1 VGALIFSNAGERD
14 SILLVERA
22 GEPLK
27 GFWSLPGGLLESG
40 ELLEDAVRREVLEET
55 GLVVEMLYRF
65 DIFERIMR
73 DAEGRPEYHYVL
85 VDYVCR
91 VTGGQPKPASD
102 VSRIEWVPCDKLREY
117 KVTEGTIEAIE
128 RAYSEKTSA
137 ERARAENASS
147 HVHRRDA

>member
-27 GFWSLPGGLLESG
+27 GFWSLPGGLLEPG

-55 GLVVEMLYRF
+55 GLVVELLYRF
-65 DIFERIMR
+65 DIFERIIR

-91 VTGGQPKPASD
+91 VTGGEPKPASD

-128 RAYSEKTSA
+128 RAYT
-137 ERARAENASS
+137 ERTRTESGSGN
-147 HVHRRDA
+147 VHRPNA

>member
-1 VGALIFSNAGERD
+1 MGALIFSNAGERD

-27 GFWSLPGGLLESG
+27 GYWSLPGGLLEPG
-40 ELLEDAVRREVLEET
+40 ELIEDAVRREVLEET
-55 GLVVEMLYRF
+55 GLAIELLYRF

-91 VTGGQPKPASD
+91 VTGGEPKPASD
-102 VSRIEWVPCDKLREY
+102 VSRMEWVPCDRLREY
-117 KVTEGTIEAIE
+117 QVTDGTIEAIE
-128 RAYSEKTSA
+128 RAYSERTRKESGSG
-137 ERARAENASS
+137 N
-147 HVHRRDA
+147 VHRRDA

>member
-1 VGALIFSNAGERD
+1 
-14 SILLVERA
+14 VERA

-27 GFWSLPGGLLESG
+27 GYWSLPGGLIEPG

-55 GLVVEMLYRF
+55 GLIIELLYRF

-73 DAEGRPEYHYVL
+73 DAEGRAEYHYVL

-91 VTGGQPKPASD
+91 VTGGVPQPASD
-102 VSRIEWVPCDKLREY
+102 VSRMEWVPCDKLREY

-128 RAYSEKTSA
+128 RAYSERTRREDGGSLV
-137 ERARAENASS
+137 R
-147 HVHRRDA
+147 RRDA

>member
-1 VGALIFSNAGERD
+1 M
-14 SILLVERA
+14 ERA

-27 GFWSLPGGLLESG
+27 GYWSLPGGLIEPG

-55 GLVVEMLYRF
+55 GLIIELLYRF

-73 DAEGRPEYHYVL
+73 DAEGRAEYHYVL

-91 VTGGQPKPASD
+91 VTGGVPQPASD
-102 VSRIEWVPCDKLREY
+102 VSRMEWVPCDKLREY

-128 RAYSEKTSA
+128 RAYSERTRREDGGSLV
-137 ERARAENASS
+137 R
-147 HVHRRDA
+147 RRDA